1 MVNFGGKPKLS
12 TVSSNVRLVEA
23 LIFAAPDPIST
34 NEICELIE
42 GFEQTD
48 AEQAVEQLNQEY
60 EEQSRAFQIVSGA
73 GGYRFA
79 TLPEFGPWVKR
90 LVVGSG
96 RLRLSRAALE
106 TVSVIAYQQPL
117 TRAEI
122 ESLRGVDVSGILR
135 LLLER
140 KLVKA
145 VGRSSK
151 PGKALLYGTTDV
163 FLRYFGITT
172 IDDLPAP
179 SELMGQTE
187 SEQNKQTN
195 LQENLE
201 LDSSATSIQGPKEIG
216 NGE

>member
-1 MVNFGGKPKLS
+1 MNPLLS
-12 TVSSNVRLVEA
+12 SIRIVEG
-23 LIFAAPDPIST
+23 LIFAAPEPIST
-34 NEICELIE
+34 NEICDLIE
-42 GFEQTD
+42 GTNQDEVD
-48 AEQAVEQLNQEY
+48 RAVDHLNKEY
-60 EEQSRAFQIVSGA
+60 EEHSRAFQIVSGA

-117 TRAEI
+117 VRAEI
-122 ESLRGVDVSGILR
+122 ESLRGVDVGGILR

-140 KLVKA
+140 KLVKT

-151 PGKALLYGTTDV
+151 PGKALLYGTTEA
-163 FLRYFGITT
+163 FLRYFGITS

-179 SELMGQTE
+179 DELMGQSLNNIEAIT
-187 SEQNKQTN
+187 TR
-195 LQENLE
+195 QEKLE
-201 LDSSATSIQGPKEIG
+201 LDSSTTSIEEPKENG